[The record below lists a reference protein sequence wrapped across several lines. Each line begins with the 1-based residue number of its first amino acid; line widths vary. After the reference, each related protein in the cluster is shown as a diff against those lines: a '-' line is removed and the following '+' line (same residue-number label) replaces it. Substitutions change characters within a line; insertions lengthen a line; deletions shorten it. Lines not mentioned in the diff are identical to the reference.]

1 MMSGPKRPTPR
12 TFVDIARER
21 TDNGLREKK
30 IHRNESNLIFKAGL
44 ATAFASLGLAALA
57 GCSSE
62 ENAPGVAGPADANTE
77 SFPAVDSGSDESR
90 SETGTKDGQSVAPDA
105 SEDVQRDVPPDAKG
119 DDIARAD
126 AADAS
131 GPSADAAPDT
141 RNVDAK
147 DAGSGGADVVSD
159 ANAGDSGDGGRPID
173 TMAGAALTT
182 GRHMGTAVQTA
193 LLDSTTEPQF
203 TTVLTTHFDAVVAE
217 YQMKW
222 GTTQA
227 VRDQFNFAPGDEIIA
242 FASRHGMMVK
252 GHTLVWHQSLP
263 AWVTALGQAEV
274 GTVLDAHIA
283 AVAGHWKGKV
293 YAWDVVNEAVTD
305 DGAGYRNSIFFQ
317 HLGAAFIERSFR
329 AARATDPS
337 AELLYNDYGAE
348 ALTAKSNRVYAL
360 VRDLKNAGVPIDGVG
375 LQFHVNGAAPP
386 PLADVATNLD
396 RLIALGLTVNFSEI
410 DIRVADVPGTAA
422 EKLAKQRTLYH
433 DIIALCAAR
442 PKCHS
447 AFTWGITDKHT
458 WIDMQYG
465 AGHMPLP
472 FDVNYVAKPAVGGVI
487 DAWLGK

>member
-1 MMSGPKRPTPR
+1 
-12 TFVDIARER
+12 
-21 TDNGLREKK
+21 
-30 IHRNESNLIFKAGL
+30 
-44 ATAFASLGLAALA
+44 
-57 GCSSE
+57 
-62 ENAPGVAGPADANTE
+62 
-77 SFPAVDSGSDESR
+77 
-90 SETGTKDGQSVAPDA
+90 
-105 SEDVQRDVPPDAKG
+105 
-119 DDIARAD
+119 
-126 AADAS
+126 
-131 GPSADAAPDT
+131 
-141 RNVDAK
+141 
-147 DAGSGGADVVSD
+147 
-159 ANAGDSGDGGRPID
+159 
-173 TMAGAALTT
+173 
-182 GRHMGTAVQTA
+182 VQTA
-193 LLDSTTEPQF
+193 FLDSTAEPQF

-242 FASRHGMMVK
+242 FASRHGMIVK

-274 GTVLDAHIA
+274 GPVLDAQIA
-283 AVAGHWKGKV
+283 AVAGHWKGKL
-293 YAWDVVNEAVTD
+293 YAWDVVNEAITD
-305 DGAGYRNSIFFQ
+305 DGAGYRNSIFFE

-329 AARATDPS
+329 AARAADPS
-337 AELLYNDYGAE
+337 AQLLYNDYGAE

-396 RLIALGLTVNFSEI
+396 RLVALGLTVHFSEI
-410 DIRVADVPGTAA
+410 DIRVADVPGTTA
-422 EKLAKQRTLYH
+422 EKLVKQRTLYH
-433 DIIALCAAR
+433 DIIALCTAR
-442 PKCHS
+442 PQCHS